1 MPMGF
6 RIIRAGRAWI
16 PAPSA
21 LLSTGFTGMKS
32 SSNRQLINKI
42 GITAKPAAK
51 VGHEKYFP

>member
-1 MPMGF
+1 MGF